1 MSHPFRPAMAS
12 LLYAFALLLAV
23 GGLAAVRAVPVAD
36 SRVAGF
42 WATSAG
48 SPAASIEPGS
58 GLVESDVRPQHRI
71 ANNRRTPHPKPRDS
85 RSAIPIGSHADD
97 FDPTVFLR

>member
-58 GLVESDVRPQHRI
+58 GLVESDVRPPASDRKQSPNAASETPRLSLGDSDRI
-71 ANNRRTPHPKPRDS
+71 AR
-85 RSAIPIGSHADD
+85 
-97 FDPTVFLR
+97 